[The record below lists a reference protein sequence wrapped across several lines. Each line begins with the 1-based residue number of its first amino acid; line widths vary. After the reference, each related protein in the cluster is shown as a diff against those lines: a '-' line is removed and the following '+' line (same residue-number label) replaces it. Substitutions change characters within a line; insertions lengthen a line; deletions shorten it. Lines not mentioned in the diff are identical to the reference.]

1 MATTQTSPLKLNE
14 AQMLI
19 LQLFQH
25 RHMNEEELTALRRTL
40 VQHLSKE
47 LDIVVERAMKE
58 KGITV
63 EDIERASAE
72 INEHRGNYLKKI
84 RSQQ

>member
-47 LDIVVERAMKE
+47 LNIVVEKAIQE
-58 KGITV
+58 KGITM
-63 EDIERASAE
+63 EKIEQSSVE

-84 RSQQ
+84 RGQQ